1 MASMCYVIRGGPV
14 PEVALMAQG
23 LHATCDGSAWHAGSG
38 AEAYCAASV
47 TSMVYD
53 ADLSRIE

>member
-23 LHATCDGSAWHAGSG
+23 LMLR
-38 AEAYCAASV
+38 V
-47 TSMVYD
+47 MVLHRMRD
-53 ADLSRIE
+53 QVQRHTVPRP

>member
-1 MASMCYVIRGGPV
+1 MCYVIRGGPV